1 MWNYLHQI
9 KVLVDQLT
17 TCGSPV
23 GDEDLILHTLAGLPS
38 LYRLF
43 QTAIRTRSR
52 HDHVSLE
59 ELHTLLIY
67 EELSLTKDTTND
79 SSTAFTAR
87 RTVPQPSSLPGCS
100 TTTHNQQHRQSFG
113 SSNRSSRSSG
123 SQPNSNFDTS
133 GHSLRSSSHGGRFTP
148 QKSRPHC
155 QICSKVGHLAI
166 DCFHRMDFTF

>member
-17 TCGSPV
+17 TCASSV

-67 EELSLTKDTTND
+67 EELSLTEDTTND
-79 SSTAFTAR
+79 SSTTFTAR
-87 RTVPQPSSLPGCS
+87 RTVPQPSSLLGWS
-100 TTTHNQQHRQSFG
+100 TTTHNQ
-113 SSNRSSRSSG
+113 
-123 SQPNSNFDTS
+123 
-133 GHSLRSSSHGGRFTP
+133 
-148 QKSRPHC
+148 
-155 QICSKVGHLAI
+155 
-166 DCFHRMDFTF
+166 